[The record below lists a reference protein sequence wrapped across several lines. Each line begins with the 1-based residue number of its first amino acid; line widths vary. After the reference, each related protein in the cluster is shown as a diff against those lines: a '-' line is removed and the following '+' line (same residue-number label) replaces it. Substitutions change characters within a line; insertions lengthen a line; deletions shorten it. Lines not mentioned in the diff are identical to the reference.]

1 MLYKE
6 SLCHRVLWV
15 EKYFCKYLIHPRA
28 ERMKDK
34 VLLSRAP
41 CMLVIMLKILS
52 SIAVNKT

>member
-1 MLYKE
+1 
-6 SLCHRVLWV
+6 
-15 EKYFCKYLIHPRA
+15 
-28 ERMKDK
+28 MKDK